1 MQTNVVAM
9 VMMQTEHGTGK
20 GDIEISLINYA
31 NVTVVPLHPLQR
43 TQLGSMCCNNHQL
56 SLVNPNP
63 PSIRSDLR
71 LHCWKFS
78 MLTSESSGSADI
90 SRRVRHREPR
100 PLRARLHHT
109 GPQRRNLV
117 VALAGHVAF
126 FFFSFSLSNF
136 CEAIEKEEGN

>member
-20 GDIEISLINYA
+20 GDIAISLINYA
-31 NVTVVPLHPLQR
+31 NATVVPLHPLQR

-63 PSIRSDLR
+63 PSIRSDLG

-78 MLTSESSGSADI
+78 MLTSEGSGIADI
-90 SRRVRHREPR
+90 SRRVRHLKPR
-100 PLRARLHHT
+100 PLRARLHRW
-109 GPQRRNLV
+109 GPNGGTWLSRWPRGILLLSFV
-117 VALAGHVAF
+117 VEL
-126 FFFSFSLSNF
+126 
-136 CEAIEKEEGN
+136 CEAREKEEGNE